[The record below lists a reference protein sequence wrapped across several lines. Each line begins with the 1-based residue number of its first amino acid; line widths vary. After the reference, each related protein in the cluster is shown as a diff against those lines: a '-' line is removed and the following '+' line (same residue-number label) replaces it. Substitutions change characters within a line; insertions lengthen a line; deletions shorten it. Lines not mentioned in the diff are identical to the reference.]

1 MSKLKQNGRT
11 QRSPGAYG
19 QSTADGAESRRM
31 VLAVLQP
38 DGTTCG
44 GEEATMWERSQVE
57 RLTGLSRHMIQD
69 LCYHNTKGGGLGF
82 WEPAVSKPGYSR
94 FDEGDLLMFY
104 LVGQL
109 KRAGF
114 TLREVEPTVF
124 AILEN
129 DDSLVRTLQG
139 KADELHARRAELAD
153 QLSAL
158 ECLKDAVSSKPADR
172 LYAVM
177 EAVLVQS
184 VDRAV
189 EDAGQGLD
197 ATREEVDTVHALLL
211 DVARGMMGELR
222 YGADCF
228 DAADDMSGAQRCL
241 GEARASVANLLR
253 RGMVPTGPVACGF
266 VRRVSR
272 KLARRCALDTPVET
286 RAHAD
291 LIMRALAHVLG
302 DVESGVP
309 VELLFGNG
317 SYAFLSQAFR
327 ACTAGA
333 GQGR

>member
-1 MSKLKQNGRT
+1 
-11 QRSPGAYG
+11 
-19 QSTADGAESRRM
+19 
-31 VLAVLQP
+31 
-38 DGTTCG
+38 
-44 GEEATMWERSQVE
+44 MWERSQVE

-158 ECLKDAVSSKPADR
+158 ECLEDAVSSKPADR

-189 EDAGQGLD
+189 EDAGRRLG
-197 ATREEVDTVHALLL
+197 ATREEVDAVHALLL
-211 DVARGMMGELR
+211 DVARGMMSELR
-222 YGADCF
+222 DGADRVNE
-228 DAADDMSGAQRCL
+228 ADDATRTRLCI
-241 GEARASVANLLR
+241 GEARVGIASLLH
-253 RGMVPTGPVACGF
+253 RGMVPTGPAACGF

-272 KLARRCALDTPVET
+272 KLARRCALGTPAEA
-286 RAHAD
+286 RAHAE
-291 LIMRALAHVLG
+291 LVMRALAHVLG

-317 SYAFLSQAFR
+317 SYAFLAQAFR
-327 ACTAGA
+327 VCAAGA

>member
-1 MSKLKQNGRT
+1 
-11 QRSPGAYG
+11 
-19 QSTADGAESRRM
+19 
-31 VLAVLQP
+31 
-38 DGTTCG
+38 
-44 GEEATMWERSQVE
+44 MWERSQVE

-69 LCYHNTKGGGLGF
+69 LCYHNTKSGGLGF

-129 DDSLVRTLQG
+129 DESLGRTLQG

-153 QLSAL
+153 RLSAL
-158 ECLKDAVSSKPADR
+158 ECLEDAVSSKPADR

-177 EAVLVQS
+177 ESVLVRS

-189 EDAGQGLD
+189 EDAGRGLG
-197 ATREEVDTVHALLL
+197 ATREAVDAVHALLI
-211 DVARGMMGELR
+211 DVARSLMGELR
-222 YGADCF
+222 CGASRVDTVD
-228 DAADDMSGAQRCL
+228 DATGMQLCI
-241 GEARASVANLLR
+241 GEAKAGVTSLLR
-253 RGMVPTGPVACGF
+253 RGMVPTGAIACRF

-272 KLARRCALDTPVET
+272 KLARGCAPAAPGEV
-286 RAHAD
+286 RVHAD
-291 LIMRALAHVLG
+291 LITQALAHVLD

-317 SYAFLSQAFR
+317 SYAFLAQAFQSC
-327 ACTAGA
+327 ATGTWPHVLSEEE
-333 GQGR
+333 

>member
-1 MSKLKQNGRT
+1 
-11 QRSPGAYG
+11 
-19 QSTADGAESRRM
+19 
-31 VLAVLQP
+31 
-38 DGTTCG
+38 
-44 GEEATMWERSQVE
+44 MWERSQVE

-158 ECLKDAVSSKPADR
+158 GCLEDAVLSKPADR

-184 VDRAV
+184 IDRAV
-189 EDAGQGLD
+189 EDAGQGLG
-197 ATREEVDTVHALLL
+197 ATRESVDVVHALLI
-211 DVARGMMGELR
+211 DVAHGVMGELR
-222 YGADCF
+222 YGVSHV
-228 DAADDMSGAQRCL
+228 DAADDAAGMRLCI
-241 GEARASVANLLR
+241 GEARASVASLLH
-253 RGMVPTGPVACGF
+253 RGMVPTGPAACGF

-272 KLARRCALDTPVET
+272 KLARRCALGTPAEART
-286 RAHAD
+286 HAE

-317 SYAFLSQAFR
+317 SYAFLAQAFR
-327 ACTAGA
+327 VCAAGA